1 MPSVFNLKAGWYN
14 IADVYLSVSHR
25 GDESMKPWPTAQEP
39 VDSFEVD
46 DVRIGYN
53 PALQVSG
60 ASTPESL
67 VFQFH
72 SRKGWMRMSLK
83 GDVCRLFD
91 RRYHEHTE
99 GGLK

>member
-1 MPSVFNLKAGWYN
+1 MR
-14 IADVYLSVSHR
+14 R
-25 GDESMKPWPTAQEP
+25 GPTAQEP
-39 VDSFEVD
+39 IDSFEVD

-72 SRKGWMRMSLK
+72 TRKGWMRMRLE
-83 GDVCRLFD
+83 GDACHLFN

-99 GGLK
+99 GRLK